1 MCLMEVYLCGF
12 LLNHLNLYE
21 VYNFWPKPVH
31 VNFYFFI
38 FKRFSI
44 CFPISFRVKVFMSL
58 HLNNNMLSYKAFLC
72 THLCCII
79 LIMRE
84 IPIWL
89 QKNKLDKS
97 FFFTICFIVSPGS
110 CSSSRLCGLEKS
122 WFLGTDCVYFALL
135 FLITCSMSA
144 CSDVSSL
151 MSYLARIFMM
161 GRIFSHHCVLGMRCL
176 QPREEGQLLRELKL
190 KHFGARWVLRDNGG
204 GWEGGWGFLLKI
216 CICLQLSKRL
226 EGQRPLPHAQ
236 HTGGVRCVGKDAT

>member
-1 MCLMEVYLCGF
+1 M
-12 LLNHLNLYE
+12 
-21 VYNFWPKPVH
+21 
-31 VNFYFFI
+31 
-38 FKRFSI
+38 
-44 CFPISFRVKVFMSL
+44 
-58 HLNNNMLSYKAFLC
+58 
-72 THLCCII
+72 HLCCII

-89 QKNKLDKS
+89 QKRKSDKIFWFTMFYFLCGGSEGRENSRTTECLPCNKYIQD
-97 FFFTICFIVSPGS
+97 GS

-122 WFLGTDCVYFALL
+122 CFLGTDCVYFALL

-190 KHFGARWVLRDNGG
+190 KHFGTCWVLRDRV
-204 GWEGGWGFLLKI
+204 GFLLKI

-236 HTGGVRCVGKDAT
+236 HAGGVRCVGKDAT